1 MRSMAQ
7 EFKPTRYIIHPTKF
21 SLWLFIVSIILFFG
35 GVTSGYIVSKGIEVD
50 KNIWLFFNL
59 PSIFWYNSAVLL
71 ISSVTVQWGVWM
83 ANKGDFSRAKLG
95 VMLTFILGA
104 FFLIGQIVAWEQL
117 HDNHVV
123 FGGAA
128 SYTSGNY
135 LYVLTGAHWV
145 HIIAGLVFAG
155 IIWFRTVKGH
165 YVNGETVGYENLATF
180 WHFLGLLW
188 IYLFIFLL
196 VNQS

>member
-1 MRSMAQ
+1 MAQ
-7 EFKPTRYIIHPTKF
+7 EIKPTRYIIHPQKF
-21 SLWLFIVSIILFFG
+21 MVWLFIVAIILFFG
-35 GVTSGYIVSKGIEVD
+35 GITSGYIVSKGIEVD

-59 PSIFWYNSAVLL
+59 PNIFWYNSAVLL
-71 ISSVTVQWGVWM
+71 ISSVTVQWAVWM
-83 ANKGDFSRAKLG
+83 AGKADFSRANLGLLLTFVLG
-95 VMLTFILGA
+95 V
-104 FFLIGQIVAWEQL
+104 FFLIGQIVAWRQL
-117 HDNHVV
+117 ATNHVV

-135 LYVLTGAHWV
+135 LYVLTGTHWF
-145 HIIAGLVFAG
+145 HIIAGLVFLAVVWIKSMRG
-155 IIWFRTVKGH
+155 K
-165 YVNGETVGYENLATF
+165 YVQGQTMAFENAATF